1 MNDLSPIIGQ
11 QLSSVEFI
19 QDYLILHFGE
29 QTTGGPS
36 LTFFTWPDVFREEG
50 SYAYGE
56 PEYRNVLCSV
66 LAEDVTAA
74 TLEENEAIEIEFE
87 SGIILRASLREE
99 DLDVPVAGQFS
110 SGSYPAELWEF

>member
-1 MNDLSPIIGQ
+1 MSDLSTLIGQ
-11 QLSSVEFI
+11 ELTSVEFI
-19 QDYLILHFGE
+19 QDHLILHFD
-29 QTTGGPS
+29 GPA

-56 PEYRNVLCSV
+56 PEYRNVLCGV
-66 LAEDVTAA
+66 LTEDVTAA

-99 DLDVPVAGQFS
+99 DVEVPVAGQFS
-110 SGSYPAELWEF
+110 FADEFWEF

>member
-1 MNDLSPIIGQ
+1 MSDLSTLIGQ
-11 QLSSVEFI
+11 ELTSVEFI
-19 QDYLILHFGE
+19 QDHLILHFD
-29 QTTGGPS
+29 GPA

-56 PEYRNVLCSV
+56 PEYRNVLCGV
-66 LAEDVTAA
+66 LTEDVTAA

-110 SGSYPAELWEF
+110 AGDDFWEF

>member
-1 MNDLSPIIGQ
+1 MADLTALVG
-11 QLSSVEFI
+11 LELTSVEYI
-19 QDYLILHFGE
+19 QDHLILHFGE
-29 QTTGGPS
+29 PAGGGPEV
-36 LTFFTWPDVFREEG
+36 TFFTWPDVFREEG

-56 PEYRNVLCSV
+56 PEFRNVLCGIIT
-66 LAEDVTAA
+66 EDVTAA

-110 SGSYPAELWEF
+110 FGEEFWEF